1 MVIGHD
7 NGTCRLPSSA
17 VKNFTV
23 VDTSGIHT
31 LPVCFCECS
40 GAPHRRIQL
49 LRAGWMPASL
59 ERPRSAFTF
68 DVLDTFHLLTLQ
80 GKISAFDFY
89 YALEHKSDN
98 TGQRKLKVKWI

>member
-1 MVIGHD
+1 
-7 NGTCRLPSSA
+7 
-17 VKNFTV
+17 
-23 VDTSGIHT
+23 
-31 LPVCFCECS
+31 
-40 GAPHRRIQL
+40 
-49 LRAGWMPASL
+49 MPASL